1 MPVAKPQTE
10 SVKLVRD
17 LMQIGVKTC
26 STDTPLTEAVR
37 ILLND
42 GLEALVALDKNAHAA
57 GLLSRSDVVMAY
69 GRSAVS
75 PGGHEGLTV
84 ADVMSPTIPEI
95 PPDIPAAAAA
105 QLMFDFNV
113 REMYLMHHDGGIS
126 WPAARLGV
134 EEILRY
140 LAAES
145 ETDTLQTTNNH

>member
-1 MPVAKPQTE
+1 MSVAKRRTE
-10 SVKLVRD
+10 PVKLVRD

-26 STDTPLTEAVR
+26 SADTPLTEAVR
-37 ILLND
+37 ILLIE
-42 GLEALVALDKNAHAA
+42 GLEALVALDNNGHAA
-57 GLLSRSDVVMAY
+57 GLLSRSDVVTAY

-75 PGGHEGLTV
+75 LDGHESLTV

-95 PPDIPAAAAA
+95 PAEIPAAAAA
-105 QLMFDFNV
+105 QLMLDWNV

-140 LAAES
+140 LATES
-145 ETDTLQTTNNH
+145 KTDTVEDNQ